1 MRFHHIGIVCDKK
14 LLKKLRIEKKI
25 DSTYIDKYQ
34 KNRLSFYLDQKSKI
48 LYEFI
53 FPLNKYSTTYNFFKK
68 NGNGI
73 HHYAFEVK
81 NLKKIIILYKNKKNF
96 IYINSYSA
104 NIKYLGGKIKTC
116 FFYYKKNIIEFIEI
130 EK

>member
-25 DSTYIDKYQ
+25 NSTYIDEYQ

-73 HHYAFEVK
+73 HHYAYEVK
-81 NLKKIIILYKNKKNF
+81 NLKKIIIRYKNKKNF

-104 NIKYLGGKIKTC
+104 KIISVVK
-116 FFYYKKNIIEFIEI
+116 
-130 EK
+130 

>member
-1 MRFHHIGIVCDKK
+1 MKFHHVGFVCEKK
-14 LLKKLRIEKKI
+14 LLKKLKIEKKI
-25 DSTYIDKYQ
+25 NSIYIDKHQ

-68 NGNGI
+68 NGNRL

-116 FFYYKKNIIEFIEI
+116 FFYYKKNIIEFIKI

>member
-1 MRFHHIGIVCDKK
+1 MKFHHVGFVCENK
-14 LLKKLRIEKKI
+14 LLKKLKIEKKI
-25 DSTYIDKYQ
+25 NSIYIDKHQ

-73 HHYAFEVK
+73 HHYAFKVK
-81 NLKKIIILYKNKKNF
+81 NLKKIIILYKSKKNF